1 MSRHRSGTQEET
13 WKEPTRRITLSLV
26 LWAFGFATT
35 MLLIGLWGRAVTH
48 DDVTMQASVRSVVDA
63 SVASERIHAWIETG
77 VIASSEADP
86 ELTERILAELRD
98 HPEVEAAIGSVLDPF
113 VAALFLPEGEGA
125 SIELAAT
132 LEPIVPLVAAGFRQ
146 HAVPIDEAALVDA
159 LRGVAAINLDTP
171 QATTVV
177 GAVKDARAFLS
188 MIVVI
193 AAATMILS
201 GCVAIW
207 LTENRLAMVRN
218 LATRILLSSLTFAI
232 LFRVGSWALDPDGG
246 RSSVAGGGAIL
257 LRSNGSLF
265 LLVAL
270 IAGVVAGSVGWILW
284 RRPNLAVNDALI
296 T

>member
-98 HPEVEAAIGSVLDPF
+98 HPEVEAAIGSVLDQF

>member
-98 HPEVEAAIGSVLDPF
+98 HPEVEAAIGSVLDQF

-284 RRPNLAVNDALI
+284 RRPKMAVNDALI

>member
-98 HPEVEAAIGSVLDPF
+98 HPEVEAAIGSVLDQF

-284 RRPNLAVNDALI
+284 RRPKLAVNDALI